1 MRRRAFLKSVL
12 AVPAAA
18 LLDPRG
24 TGVSLSRLSPYYA
37 LSAQHVTTPLP
48 LSFAEINRI
57 TIAQIMPR
65 VTRAYFAESP
75 LYQVRTRG

>member
-18 LLDPRG
+18 LFDGG
-24 TGVSLSRLSPYYA
+24 TGVSLPAYTILSPH
-37 LSAQHVTTPLP
+37 HVTTPLP